1 MVTTKIVE
9 KKIYNYCVQIAILK
23 QIILQIKKLKKML
36 TTEQIINLARKQEW
50 WNEFD
55 KNRVFSVEALALRA
69 LRIERY
75 EYFITG
81 AFIFGN
87 SYWFTRAEQFAKLC
101 KEEEN
106 KNSVPEYDL
115 VASKKVVARFYINNQ
130 TPSKELLSKTS
141 EILKES
147 NIAYDY
153 LKYEPEEKAYVAYKN
168 SASWVRR

>member
-1 MVTTKIVE
+1 
-9 KKIYNYCVQIAILK
+9 
-23 QIILQIKKLKKML
+23 ML
-36 TTEQIINLARKQEW
+36 TTEQIINLAKKQEW

-55 KNRVFSVEALALRA
+55 KKRRISVETLARYALRTKK
-69 LRIERY
+69 Y
-75 EYFITG
+75 ETFLSS
-81 AFIFGN
+81 AFVFDDLN
-87 SYWFTRAEQFAKLC
+87 WLTRAEQFAKLC

-115 VASKKVVARFYINNQ
+115 VASKKVVARFYLNNQ
-130 TPSKELLSKTS
+130 MPPKGLFSKIA

>member
-1 MVTTKIVE
+1 
-9 KKIYNYCVQIAILK
+9 
-23 QIILQIKKLKKML
+23 ML

-55 KNRVFSVEALALRA
+55 KKRGIPVETLARFALRTKQ
-69 LRIERY
+69 Y
-75 EYFITG
+75 ETFLSA
-81 AFIFGN
+81 AFIFDN
-87 SYWFTRAEQFAKLC
+87 LDWSIRAEQFAKLC

-115 VASKKVVARFYINNQ
+115 VASKKVVARFYPNNQ
-130 TPSKELLSKTS
+130 MPSKGFLSKIA

-153 LKYEPEEKAYVAYKN
+153 LKYEPEKKAYVAYKN

>member
-1 MVTTKIVE
+1 
-9 KKIYNYCVQIAILK
+9 
-23 QIILQIKKLKKML
+23 ML
-36 TTEQIINLARKQEW
+36 TTQQIINLAKKQEW

-55 KNRVFSVEALALRA
+55 EKRVFSVEALALRA
-69 LRIERY
+69 LRVGRY

-81 AFIFGN
+81 AFIFDS
-87 SYWFTRAEQFAKLC
+87 SYWLTRAEQFAKLC

-115 VASKKVVARFYINNQ
+115 VASKKVVARFYPNNQ
-130 TPSKELLSKTS
+130 TSSAELLSKADK
-141 EILKES
+141 ILKES

-168 SASWVRR
+168 SVSWIRR

>member
-1 MVTTKIVE
+1 
-9 KKIYNYCVQIAILK
+9 
-23 QIILQIKKLKKML
+23 ML
-36 TTEQIINLARKQEW
+36 TTQQIIDLAKKQEW

-55 KNRVFSVEALALRA
+55 KKRNLSVEKLAHDA
-69 LRIERY
+69 IESENY
-75 EYFITG
+75 EIFMMS
-81 AFIFGN
+81 AFSFDKLV
-87 SYWFTRAEQFAKLC
+87 WFARAEQFVKLC

-115 VASKKVVARFYINNQ
+115 VASKKVVARFYPNNQ
-130 TPSKELLSKTS
+130 TPSKGLLSKAA

-153 LKYEPEEKAYVAYKN
+153 WRYEPEEKAYVAYKN

>member
-1 MVTTKIVE
+1 
-9 KKIYNYCVQIAILK
+9 
-23 QIILQIKKLKKML
+23 ML
-36 TTEQIINLARKQEW
+36 TTKQIINLARKQEW

-55 KNRVFSVEALALRA
+55 KKRKISIEKLIHYAIAIKDYEA
-69 LRIERY
+69 
-75 EYFITG
+75 FMTG
-81 AFIFGN
+81 AFYFDDLV
-87 SYWFTRAEQFAKLC
+87 WFARAEQFVKLC

-106 KNSVPEYDL
+106 KISVPEYDL
-115 VASKKVVARFYINNQ
+115 VASEKVVAKFYPNNQ
-130 TPSKELLSKTS
+130 TPSRKLFSKTA

>member
-1 MVTTKIVE
+1 
-9 KKIYNYCVQIAILK
+9 
-23 QIILQIKKLKKML
+23 ML

-55 KNRVFSVEALALRA
+55 KKRRISVEALALYA
-69 LRIERY
+69 LKTEQY
-75 EYFITG
+75 ESFLSG
-81 AFIFGN
+81 AFVFN
-87 SYWFTRAEQFAKLC
+87 DLNWLTRAEQFAKLC

-115 VASKKVVARFYINNQ
+115 VASEKVVARIYSNNQ
-130 TPSKELLSKTS
+130 TPSEELLSKTA
-141 EILKES
+141 ETLKES

-168 SASWVRR
+168 SSSWVRR

>member
-1 MVTTKIVE
+1 
-9 KKIYNYCVQIAILK
+9 
-23 QIILQIKKLKKML
+23 ML
-36 TTEQIINLARKQEW
+36 TTQQTINLARKQEW

-55 KNRVFSVEALALRA
+55 KKRHLSVEDLARHALNTG
-69 LRIERY
+69 RY
-75 EYFITG
+75 ESFLIA
-81 AFIFGN
+81 AFLFDN
-87 SYWFTRAEQFAKLC
+87 LDWFTRTKQFAKLC

-115 VASKKVVARFYINNQ
+115 VASEKVVAKFYLNNQ
-130 TPSKELLSKTS
+130 TPSKELLSKTA

-168 SASWVRR
+168 SSSWVRR

>member
-1 MVTTKIVE
+1 
-9 KKIYNYCVQIAILK
+9 
-23 QIILQIKKLKKML
+23 ML

-55 KNRVFSVEALALRA
+55 KKRVFSVEALALRA
-69 LRIERY
+69 LRVGRY

-81 AFIFGN
+81 AFIFDS
-87 SYWFTRAEQFAKLC
+87 SYWLTRAEQFAKLC

-115 VASKKVVARFYINNQ
+115 VASKKVVAKFYPNNQ
-130 TPSKELLSKTS
+130 TPSTKLLSKTT

-153 LKYEPEEKAYVAYKN
+153 LIYESEEKAYVAYKH
-168 SASWVRR
+168 SASWVKR

>member
-1 MVTTKIVE
+1 
-9 KKIYNYCVQIAILK
+9 
-23 QIILQIKKLKKML
+23 ML
-36 TTEQIINLARKQEW
+36 TTQQIINLAKKQEW
-50 WNEFD
+50 WNEFN
-55 KNRVFSVEALALRA
+55 KKRKVSVETLALYA
-69 LRIERY
+69 LSTKRY
-75 EYFITG
+75 ESFLSA
-81 AFIFGN
+81 AFIFDN
-87 SYWFTRAEQFAKLC
+87 SDWLTRAEQFAKLC

-115 VASKKVVARFYINNQ
+115 VASKKVVARFYPNNQ
-130 TPSKELLSKTS
+130 TLSKRLLSKTA

>member
-1 MVTTKIVE
+1 
-9 KKIYNYCVQIAILK
+9 
-23 QIILQIKKLKKML
+23 ML

-50 WNEFD
+50 WNEFV
-55 KNRVFSVEALALRA
+55 KEKKVSVETLALYA
-69 LRIERY
+69 LKAKRY
-75 EYFITG
+75 ESFLTA
-81 AFIFGN
+81 AFVFN
-87 SYWFTRAEQFAKLC
+87 DLNWLTRAEQFAKLC

-115 VASKKVVARFYINNQ
+115 VASKKVVARFYLNNQ
-130 TPSKELLSKTS
+130 MPFKGFLSKIA

-153 LKYEPEEKAYVAYKN
+153 LKYEPEENAYVAYKD